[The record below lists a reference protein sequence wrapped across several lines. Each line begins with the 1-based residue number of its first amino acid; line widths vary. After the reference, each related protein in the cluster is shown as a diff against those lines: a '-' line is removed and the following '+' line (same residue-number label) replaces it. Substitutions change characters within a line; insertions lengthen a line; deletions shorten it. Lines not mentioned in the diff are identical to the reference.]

1 MIFHLNLISNL
12 LGLPVFEFK
21 NVKEPLIKSD
31 GHKNRVHDL
40 GRGSLNNQ
48 HSAMPTDQHD
58 PEILYEDSGWHNL
71 FIDFSIFL
79 L

>member
-1 MIFHLNLISNL
+1 MFR
-12 LGLPVFEFK
+12 FETTIARVSRAVAEIV
-21 NVKEPLIKSD
+21 NKEAGHN

-48 HSAMPTDQHD
+48 HSAMPTDQHG